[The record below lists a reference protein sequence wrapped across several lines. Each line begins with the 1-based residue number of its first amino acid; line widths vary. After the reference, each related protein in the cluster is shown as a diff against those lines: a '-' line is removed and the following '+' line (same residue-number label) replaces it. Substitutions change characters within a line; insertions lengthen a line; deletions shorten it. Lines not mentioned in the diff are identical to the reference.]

1 MNKPFVHLHTHSH
14 YSLLTAL
21 PKIDDLVRTAQSDG
35 MEALALT
42 DNGNLYGAIEF
53 YERCRKAEIKPI
65 IGIDAYVSLRTRHDK
80 EARIDNRR
88 ARLVLLAKNDIG
100 YKNLIQLVTKSH
112 IEGFYYKPR
121 IDHELLEDHKDGLIA
136 ILPSFTS
143 ETSLKL
149 KDGSGDEALE
159 KLNFYKE
166 LFKKDLYLEIT
177 HHPEIEGH
185 QNLQQKIITL
195 SKKAGVP
202 LVAGHDVYYI
212 KPEDKEA
219 RNVVVKIQNT
229 TLSDSGLEGEEDFSF
244 IKTEKANEYF
254 KDYPEALDTN
264 KEIVD
269 KCNLEIKMEWTFPN
283 FVIESGKEPNEE
295 LKSIAYAGIKDRGL
309 KETPELIER
318 LEYELKVIKDKD
330 YATYFLVVQDLLK
343 FAHKNGILTTIRGS
357 VAGSL
362 VTYLIRV
369 TNVDPLEYMLPFERF
384 LNPERPS
391 APDIDMDFADNRR
404 DEVIQYAKDKYGE
417 DKVAQIGTFGTMM
430 ARGVV
435 RDVARALGH
444 PYSVGDTIA
453 KLIPLGA
460 QGFPM
465 TIERALEE
473 SKDLADLHKKDK
485 DIQQIIELSR
495 KIEGNAR
502 HISIH
507 AAGVVIAPKPLSEYV
522 PTQFDPKGGKIVT
535 QYDMYSVGEDG
546 IGLLKFDFLGIKNL
560 AILADAVKRVKKIRN
575 INIDIENVPLDDRK
589 TFEMLARG
597 ETEGTFQLNGS
608 GMTHFLKELK
618 PTTIHDINAMVALY
632 RPGPM
637 EMIPQYIKRKH
648 NPKLVQYLD
657 PRMEEF
663 LINSFGVI
671 TYQDDVMMAAIN
683 LAGYS
688 WLEADKLRKA
698 MGKKIPAE
706 MEAQKEKLFNGLI
719 ENGMSESKAKKLWEL
734 IEPFAAYGFNKAH
747 AASYGKVAYQ
757 TSYMKANFPIEYMS
771 AVLSADAGNVDKVS
785 ESIAECNRMKIP
797 VLPPDVNESF
807 GPFTVVVGEKNEPAR
822 ASAGGESIRFGLHSI
837 KNFGEGIA
845 DVIINERKK
854 NGKFTSLTNF
864 LERIQDKN
872 LNKKSLES
880 LIKCGALDS
889 LEDRGRMFGNLE
901 SLLSYHKEFAQL
913 PSGQD
918 SLFGGLKDEES
929 NVSLTLSDGEE
940 VTEKIRLAWEKEL
953 LGLYVTGHP
962 LDEYKELLSTRATI
976 KKIDENLREGML
988 GVASGIVEE
997 VKPIVTKKG
1006 DKMAFLRIADLT
1018 GSIEAVIFPKVF
1030 AKHEAILEQENCI
1043 AIKGRKSVR
1052 NGETSLVAEDIKKLE
1067 NKKVKTP
1074 VK

>member
-1 MNKPFVHLHTHSH
+1 MDKPFVHLHTHSH
-14 YSLLTAL
+14 YSLLSAL
-21 PKIDDLVRTAQSDG
+21 PKIGDLVRTAQSDG
-35 MEALALT
+35 MKALALT

-53 YERCRKAEIKPI
+53 YERCRKADIKPI
-65 IGIDAYVSLRTRHDK
+65 IGIDAYVALRTRHDK
-80 EARIDNRR
+80 EPRIDNRR
-88 ARLVLLAKNDIG
+88 ARLVLLAKNETG
-100 YKNLIQLVTKSH
+100 YKNLIQLVTKAH

-121 IDHELLEDHKDGLIA
+121 IDHELIEDHHEGLIA

-149 KDGSGDEALE
+149 KEGNQKEAVE
-159 KLNFYKE
+159 KLNFYRDI
-166 LFKKDLYLEIT
+166 FGKDLYLEIT

-185 QNLQQKIITL
+185 SKLQQDIIAL
-195 SKKAGVP
+195 SKKENVP
-202 LVAGHDVYYI
+202 LVAAHDVYYI

-219 RNVVVKIQNT
+219 RNVLVRIQNT
-229 TLSDSGLEGEEDFSF
+229 GVGDLGLDGEEDFSF
-244 IKTEKANEYF
+244 IKTHKANEYF
-254 KDYPEALDTN
+254 KDHPEALENTVKIADSC
-264 KEIVD
+264 D
-269 KCNLEIKMEWTFPN
+269 LEITMEWTFPD

-295 LKSIAYAGIKDRGL
+295 LHDLAYEGIKRRKL

-330 YATYFLVVQDLLK
+330 YAKYFLVVEDLLR
-343 FAHKNGILTTIRGS
+343 FAHQNGILTTIRGS

-362 VTYLIRV
+362 VTYLIGV
-369 TNVDPLEYMLPFERF
+369 TNVDPLEYKLPFERF

-404 DEVIQYAKDKYGE
+404 DEMIQYAKNKYGE
-417 DKVAQIGTFGTMM
+417 DKVAQIGTFGTML

-444 PYSVGDTIA
+444 PYSVGDEIA
-453 KLIPLGA
+453 KLIPLGS

-473 SKDLADLHKKDK
+473 SKDFAALLKKDK
-485 DIQQIIELSR
+485 NVQKIVELSR

-507 AAGVVIAPKPLSEYV
+507 AAGVVIAPKPLYEYV
-522 PTQFDPKGGKIVT
+522 PTQYDPKGGKIIT

-560 AILADAVKRVKKIRN
+560 AILADAVKRVKKIRGKD
-575 INIDIENVPLDDRK
+575 IDIENVPLEDKR

-597 ETEGTFQLNGS
+597 ETEGLFQLNGS

-637 EMIPQYIKRKH
+637 EMIPQYIRRKH
-648 NPKLVQYLD
+648 DTSLVEFLD
-657 PRMEEF
+657 PRMKDI
-663 LINSFGVI
+663 LATSFGVI
-671 TYQDDVMMAAIN
+671 TYQDDVMMIAIE

-706 MEAQKEKLFNGLI
+706 MAAQKEKLFNGLI
-719 ENGMSESKAKKLWEL
+719 ENGMTESKAKKLWEL

-757 TSYMKANFPIEYMS
+757 TAYMKANFPIVYMS
-771 AVLSADAGNVDKVS
+771 AVLSADAGNVEKVA
-785 ESIAECNRMKIP
+785 ESIIECERMGID

-807 GPFTVVVGEKNEPAR
+807 GPFTVVANEKGKEC
-822 ASAGGESIRFGLHSI
+822 IRFGLHSI

-845 DVIINERKK
+845 DVIIEERKK
-854 NGKFTSLTNF
+854 NGPYGSIADF

-872 LNKKSLES
+872 LNKKSLEA

-889 LEDRGRMFGNLE
+889 LEDRGTLFRNIE
-901 SLLSYHKEFAQL
+901 TLLAYNKEFSQL

-918 SLFGGLKDEES
+918 SLFGALETKSEHS
-929 NVSLTLSDGEE
+929 SLSLEKGEE
-940 VTEKIRLAWEKEL
+940 ISEREQLGWEKEL
-953 LGLYVTGHP
+953 LGLYVSGHP
-962 LDEYKELLSTRATI
+962 LDEYKELLAKRATI
-976 KKIDENLREGML
+976 RKINEGLREGML

-997 VKPIVTKKG
+997 IKEINTKKG
-1006 DKMAFLRIADLT
+1006 DKMAFVRLADFT
-1018 GSIEAVIFPKVF
+1018 GSIETVIFPKIF
-1030 AKHEAILEQENCI
+1030 AKYEEILKPESCI
-1043 AIKGRKSVR
+1043 AIKGRKSMR
-1052 NGETSLVAEDIKKLE
+1052 NGEINLVAEDIQKLE
-1067 NKKVKTP
+1067 IKKKTKASVK
-1074 VK
+1074 